1 MRIRHA
7 VGDYLG
13 LLERSAPVSSIC
25 TIATFMNLM
34 LRPRPTIRPFCR
46 KARSRKST
54 SFTRDQIPEDLAHID
69 VWRSQYDGEILYT
82 DTILEGTFALFEKR
96 GLRPEN
102 TIFIITA
109 DHGEEFLDKHPG
121 DTGGIGHGRTLYNE
135 LIHVPL
141 ILSLPNTTGRRT
153 IETAVELNDILP
165 TLIDVLDLRINAGHQ
180 AQGRSLMP
188 LIRGED
194 VPDRP
199 VLSGGRRKR
208 GAIIEDGWKYLRMA
222 LDEKGPREPVQG
234 GALRSPIRSRRNR
247 QSHRPRKRPGR
258 SDERA
263 LGKALNS
270 TGPLGRPRPVRLD
283 EKTEEQLKSLGYIK

>member
-7 VGDYLG
+7 VGDYL
-13 LLERSAPVSSIC
+13 ASS
-25 TIATFMNLM
+25 ND
-34 LRPRPTIRPFCR
+34 RPRFLYLHYRDVHEPYAPPPPYH
-46 KARSRKST
+46 KAFLPEGTEPKI
-54 SFTRDQIPEDLAHID
+54 DILYKNHIPEDLAHID
-69 VWRSQYDGEILYT
+69 VWKSQYDGEILYT
-82 DTILEGTFALFEKR
+82 DAILEGTFALFEKR

-121 DTGGIGHGRTLYNE
+121 DMGGIGHGRTLYNE

-194 VPDRP
+194 VPGRP

-208 GAIIEDGWKYLRMA
+208 GAIIEDGWKYLRRA
-222 LDEKGPREPVQG
+222 LDEEKGQG
-234 GALRSPIRSRRNR
+234 SPFQEELYDLRSD
-247 QSHRPRKRPGR
+247 PGETVNLI
-258 SDERA
+258 ERENA
-263 LGKALNS
+263 RAARMRERLGKALNS

>member
-1 MRIRHA
+1 MA
-7 VGDYLG
+7 
-13 LLERSAPVSSIC
+13 SS
-25 TIATFMNLM
+25 ND
-34 LRPRPTIRPFCR
+34 RPRFLYLHYRDVHEPYAPPPPYHEAFLPEGTEPKIDILY
-46 KARSRKST
+46 KSR
-54 SFTRDQIPEDLAHID
+54 IPEDLAHID
-69 VWRSQYDGEILYT
+69 VWKSQYDGEILYT

-121 DTGGIGHGRTLYNE
+121 DMGGIGHGRTLYNE

-141 ILSLPNTTGRRT
+141 ILSLPNAAGRKT
-153 IETAVELNDILP
+153 IEAAVELNDILP
-165 TLIDVLDLRINAGHQ
+165 TLIDVLDLRINAEHQ

-188 LIRGED
+188 LIRGENI
-194 VPDRP
+194 PDRP

-222 LDEKGPREPVQG
+222 LDEEKGQG
-234 GALRSPIRSRRNR
+234 NPFKEELYDLRSD
-247 QSHRPRKRPGR
+247 PGETVDLIDR
-258 SDERA
+258 ESARAARMRER